1 MMSNM
6 ADIDKKLID
15 EGVEDYKIV
24 SFSIDP
30 AVDTPEIMQEYLDM
44 YDVEDQSKL
53 GNADWLYTRRKLLTL
68 RRSHSRRLLLI
79 YPIQTR

>member
-6 ADIDKKLID
+6 ADVDKKLIA

-30 AVDTPEIMQEYLDM
+30 AVDTPEVMQE
-44 YDVEDQSKL
+44 
-53 GNADWLYTRRKLLTL
+53 
-68 RRSHSRRLLLI
+68 I
-79 YPIQTR
+79 P

>member
-6 ADIDKKLID
+6 ADIDEKLID

-30 AVDTPEIMQEYLDM
+30 AVDTP
-44 YDVEDQSKL
+44 K
-53 GNADWLYTRRKLLTL
+53 
-68 RRSHSRRLLLI
+68 
-79 YPIQTR
+79 